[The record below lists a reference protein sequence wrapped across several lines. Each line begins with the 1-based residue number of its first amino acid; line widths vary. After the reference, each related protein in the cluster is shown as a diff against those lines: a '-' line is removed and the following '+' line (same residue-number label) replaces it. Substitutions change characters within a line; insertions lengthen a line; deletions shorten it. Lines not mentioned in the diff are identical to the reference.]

1 MKTPVHYLSC
11 LGNTVVNTLPTVLC
25 NLLTKDVQELLTSS
39 TGPSEPGAGGEGAI
53 TPPYILSDIL
63 TLFQPEG
70 QITYVLHH
78 ITTCPPSDFQTFLR
92 PWLDAT

>member
-1 MKTPVHYLSC
+1 MKTQVHCLTC

-39 TGPSEPGAGGEGAI
+39 AGPSEPGAGEEGVI
-53 TPPYILSDIL
+53 TPPYILSDML

-70 QITYVLHH
+70 QIMSTHGYVK
-78 ITTCPPSDFQTFLR
+78 T
-92 PWLDAT
+92 